1 MAVAAAAAV
10 AAAVVAVVMV
20 MVVGVGAGVGVGVR
34 GAVVAA
40 AAAAAAAPHYHCYY
54 PCQALGASCVPLLL
68 ADDFE
73 PAFAALLPPEQYA
86 VRAAQQQPEA
96 LPKVVGRA
104 LQRWP
109 ALFAGVQ
116 AARSAFGLGL
126 GAQAARS
133 PRCDALHAVV
143 AELRLRF
150 RHRVVRRR
158 DGDAT

>member
-1 MAVAAAAAV
+1 VTVAAAAA
-10 AAAVVAVVMV
+10 AVVMVV
-20 MVVGVGAGVGVGVR
+20 MVVGVGAGMGVGVG
-34 GAVVAA
+34 AA
-40 AAAAAAAPHYHCYY
+40 AAAAPPPPPPHYHCYY
-54 PCQALGASCVPLLL
+54 PCQAIGASCVPLLL
-68 ADDFE
+68 ADNFE
-73 PAFAALLPPEQYA
+73 PAFAALLPPEHYA

-126 GAQAARS
+126 GAQATRS

>member
-1 MAVAAAAAV
+1 MQ
-10 AAAVVAVVMV
+10 
-20 MVVGVGAGVGVGVR
+20 
-34 GAVVAA
+34 
-40 AAAAAAAPHYHCYY
+40 APRS
-54 PCQALGASCVPLLL
+54 AFGLTLTLTLPLPLTL
-68 ADDFE
+68 T
-73 PAFAALLPPEQYA
+73 LTL
-86 VRAAQQQPEA
+86 
-96 LPKVVGRA
+96 
-104 LQRWP
+104 
-109 ALFAGVQ
+109 VQ

>member
-1 MAVAAAAAV
+1 MAVAAAAV
-10 AAAVVAVVMV
+10 AAAVVAVVVV

-34 GAVVAA
+34 EAVVAA
-40 AAAAAAAPHYHCYY
+40 AAAVAAPHYHCYY
-54 PCQALGASCVPLLL
+54 PCQAIGASCVPLLL

-73 PAFAALLPPEQYA
+73 PAFAALLSPEQYA

-150 RHRVVRRR
+150 RHRIVRRQ

>member
-1 MAVAAAAAV
+1 MAVAAV
-10 AAAVVAVVMV
+10 AAAVVAVVVV

-34 GAVVAA
+34 EAVVAA
-40 AAAAAAAPHYHCYY
+40 AAAVAAPHYHCYY
-54 PCQALGASCVPLLL
+54 PCQAIGASCVPLLL

-73 PAFAALLPPEQYA
+73 PAFAALLSPEQYA

-150 RHRVVRRR
+150 RHRIVRRQ

>member
-1 MAVAAAAAV
+1 MAVAAV
-10 AAAVVAVVMV
+10 AAAVVAVVVV

-34 GAVVAA
+34 EAVVAA
-40 AAAAAAAPHYHCYY
+40 AAAVAAPHYHCYY
-54 PCQALGASCVPLLL
+54 PCQAIGASCVPLLL

-73 PAFAALLPPEQYA
+73 PAFAALLSPEQYA